1 MIRMLSFTLI
11 LIFFSTK
18 AFSNKEVIIHYS
30 DIAYAKYQDSLF
42 TAEQLLEKVYLLLD
56 NPSEV
61 TMDDAKKA
69 WINARVP
76 YLQTE
81 VYRFG
86 NEIVDNWEG
95 NVNAWP
101 LDEGMIDYVAESYI
115 SGKNNYSMANV
126 INNPVIKVN
135 GSKLDTTKI
144 TADILRNSLQ
154 ELGGNEANVAVGYHA
169 IEFLLWGQDLNGT
182 QKGMG
187 NRSYNDYNLTEC
199 ANTRCDRRRTYLKIA
214 TELLVSDLKEMA
226 NNWSQLGSARK
237 QLIENNLKKG
247 IKSIITGM
255 GSLSYGELAGERIQ
269 LGLMLH
275 DPEEEQDCF
284 SDNTHKSHYYNAL
297 GIKNVYLGEY
307 TRIDGSKMFGPSL
320 SSLLSKLDKDLD
332 IDIKNA
338 LDNTMLKMNVMV
350 NKAEVEGESY
360 DQMIGEGN
368 LLGNKIVLDVVDALI
383 NQTKL
388 IEKMAITLQLDSL
401 EIEGSDSLDNP
412 NAVFN

>member
-1 MIRMLSFTLI
+1 MS
-11 LIFFSTK
+11 
-18 AFSNKEVIIHYS
+18 EIHP
-30 DIAYAKYQDSLF
+30 A
-42 TAEQLLEKVYLLLD
+42 
-56 NPSEV
+56 
-61 TMDDAKKA
+61 
-69 WINARVP
+69 
-76 YLQTE
+76 
-81 VYRFG
+81 
-86 NEIVDNWEG
+86 
-95 NVNAWP
+95 
-101 LDEGMIDYVAESYI
+101 
-115 SGKNNYSMANV
+115 
-126 INNPVIKVN
+126 
-135 GSKLDTTKI
+135 
-144 TADILRNSLQ
+144 
-154 ELGGNEANVAVGYHA
+154 
-169 IEFLLWGQDLNGT
+169 
-182 QKGMG
+182 
-187 NRSYNDYNLTEC
+187 
-199 ANTRCDRRRTYLKIA
+199 
-214 TELLVSDLKEMA
+214 
-226 NNWSQLGSARK
+226 
-237 QLIENNLKKG
+237 